1 MSRNAAPKVSLATGY
16 PITTV
21 WNEWSGRDLSVNPL
35 NDAEIIPYLGG
46 KAGHRAVW
54 INQDW
59 NASSQHRDL
68 LVSHRISVLWLR
80 GPGGRQF
87 SLLEQSPV
95 LIAVLATAHRLV
107 AGSSEPVY
115 LTRYDPDGGLQPILE
130 RLAGTLQDSP
140 LRWQRVPQ
148 NQYHQFLRRSCLRF
162 WRGGRS
168 GRGPL
173 CGRLP

>member
-59 NASSQHRDL
+59 KASSQHRDL

-115 LTRYDPDGGLQPILE
+115 LRTRYDPEGGLQPILE

-148 NQYHQFLRRSCLRF
+148 DQ
-162 WRGGRS
+162 
-168 GRGPL
+168 
-173 CGRLP
+173 